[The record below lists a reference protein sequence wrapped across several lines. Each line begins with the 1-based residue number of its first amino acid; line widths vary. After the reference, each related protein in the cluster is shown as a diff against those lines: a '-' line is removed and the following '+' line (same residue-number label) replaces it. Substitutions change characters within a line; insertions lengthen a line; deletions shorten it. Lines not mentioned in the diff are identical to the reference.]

1 MYALTADMCITE
13 PVSYTHLDVYK
24 RQELSL
30 QCQSIRED
38 NDEEQREAMLRAIRG
53 QMNGENGRKMDIV
66 LKMME
71 ARRLAAKI
79 R

>member
-1 MYALTADMCITE
+1 MSISSSHDTNVNDTAAN
-13 PVSYTHLDVYK
+13 
-24 RQELSL
+24 RQS
-30 QCQSIRED
+30 
-38 NDEEQREAMLRAIRG
+38 AMLRAIRG

>member
-1 MYALTADMCITE
+1 MTDL
-13 PVSYTHLDVYK
+13 LF
-24 RQELSL
+24 
-30 QCQSIRED
+30 SIS
-38 NDEEQREAMLRAIRG
+38 NRAIRG